1 MRPLNLVCNPNKTF
15 RVSFVRVASSVP
27 DHGSPLLPG
36 SRCMLGRQR
45 AQMPVTSLTAPF
57 ELIFCTLSVE
67 LVQNW
72 PQTPSY
78 AKIASSRCTTLQHT
92 KKTDFFFFKA
102 DLPLS
107 PVVTLAACQK
117 RFLRPEYRALHPQ
130 YSRSAQRRV
139 CKNPYDVSTAEDF
152 SAVGD

>member
-1 MRPLNLVCNPNKTF
+1 MQPRQDFQGFLCTCSKQ
-15 RVSFVRVASSVP
+15 RAASSVP

-78 AKIASSRCTTLQHT
+78 AKIASSRCTIPSHT
-92 KKTDFFFFKA
+92 KKTDYFFKGRPPVVSCLNISCLSEKVSQTRVPCA
-102 DLPLS
+102 LSLVLTLS
-107 PVVTLAACQK
+107 PMQGV
-117 RFLRPEYRALHPQ
+117 
-130 YSRSAQRRV
+130 
-139 CKNPYDVSTAEDF
+139 
-152 SAVGD
+152 

>member
-27 DHGSPLLPG
+27 DHRSPLLSG

-57 ELIFCTLSVE
+57 ELIFRTLSVE

-92 KKTDFFFFKA
+92 KKTDFFFFKGRPPVVSCGNISCLSEKVSQTRVPCA
-102 DLPLS
+102 SSSVLTLS
-107 PVVTLAACQK
+107 PT
-117 RFLRPEYRALHPQ
+117 
-130 YSRSAQRRV
+130 
-139 CKNPYDVSTAEDF
+139 
-152 SAVGD
+152 